1 MHVATA
7 IIITI
12 IVVLAGLWPAL
23 ADELEAR
30 RRDARDAAWAAAR
43 AETKASQTAWAR
55 DRAQVTQQAAW
66 AVYMADPSGWG
77 VASIRWE
84 QARDA
89 ARAAAR
95 TAWDAS
101 QEAGEAKTRAKE
113 AQERATCRS
122 IVVETLKSLKG

>member
-1 MHVATA
+1 MSTVLVLVVVRVVAG
-7 IIITI
+7 
-12 IVVLAGLWPAL
+12 GLTPAL
-23 ADELEAR
+23 AGELEAR
-30 RRDARDAAWAAAR
+30 RRAARELAWAAAR

-55 DRAQVTQQAAW
+55 DRAQVTQDAAR

-89 ARAAAR
+89 ARASAQ

-101 QEAGEAKTRAKE
+101 QEADEAKTRAKE